1 MAKASNPFM
10 HYVADYE
17 KEAEAFLTKYE
28 CADAIDNP
36 RPIPIW
42 DIATRLM
49 SLEIIDTEYLSF
61 DGSVQGAIAFTRG
74 IIEVFDWSAEETIGY
89 EVSQPSIFVD
99 ADITNIGRFNN
110 TLAHECFHWWRH
122 RNYFNYKR
130 NHENGTEFAFRC
142 NKTLSTTGS
151 LIIGK
156 WSDIDKMEWQA
167 KTIAPKILMPRNAF
181 KKKVDHSYQ
190 MLIEDNPNADQNAI
204 TERVINNVSEFFKVS
219 KQSAAIRMF
228 ELGYVE
234 AEAYCSGESNVST
247 EQLQHRKATQAKRH
261 QRPIS
266 LLDAFK
272 LYRENDLL
280 RETLNTGAFC
290 FAEGYFVLNDKRYLT
305 DTGNGI
311 KSMTSYAREHLAE
324 CTLDFAIKLIP
335 DSFIH
340 GTSQMMYRSDN
351 VFNTESTYDANT
363 QNTELFNIAKDF
375 EKRLKRA
382 QATATTP
389 AAWMK
394 KRMDEEHWYES
405 TFEDKTG
412 LDKMNYSRVQG
423 GVHNFTLRPL
433 VAMGVG
439 LGLDLSEMEEV
450 LRLGGMSFKPGDKEQ
465 EAYKFLFTAFYGKD
479 IDTCNDFLKEV
490 NVTPLGTQQKL

>member
-335 DSFIH
+335 DSLIH

-363 QNTELFNIAKDF
+363 QNLLFLIQHSRYAPNMGYIKGDY
-375 EKRLKRA
+375 EGSRTLLHSGLHIQYMKSSDRQQYLKRRSNRKVRKYFGLS
-382 QATATTP
+382 
-389 AAWMK
+389 K
-394 KRMDEEHWYES
+394 KGNQYRKV
-405 TFEDKTG
+405 FE
-412 LDKMNYSRVQG
+412 YWW
-423 GVHNFTLRPL
+423 TL
-433 VAMGVG
+433 
-439 LGLDLSEMEEV
+439 
-450 LRLGGMSFKPGDKEQ
+450 
-465 EAYKFLFTAFYGKD
+465 Y
-479 IDTCNDFLKEV
+479 
-490 NVTPLGTQQKL
+490 